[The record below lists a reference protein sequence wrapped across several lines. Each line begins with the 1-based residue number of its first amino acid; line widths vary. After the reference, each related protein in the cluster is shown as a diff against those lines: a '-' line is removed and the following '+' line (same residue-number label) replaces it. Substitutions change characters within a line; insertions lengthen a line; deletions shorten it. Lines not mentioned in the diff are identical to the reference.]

1 MNNKKFIIFLVV
13 AALIVGGIFLFI
25 KIYNHAE
32 LLPDSEAQKILSE
45 LVPKSEEINEIIWGK
60 GLPVAEG
67 QDPVLNSVTAAQY
80 RLVSESSPYKN
91 TEELRK
97 AIAEVYS
104 EEYIEKTIEY
114 AAFKGAEGAIENSV
128 SSQMYPRYTD
138 NDAGSLLIDITNT
151 GWNLDTVIDPSSA
164 KAVEA
169 ERNKQTLEV
178 KATVAGKE
186 TTLTLVIVEQDEG
199 WRLDTPTY

>member
-32 LLPDSEAQKILSE
+32 LIPDSEAQQILSE
-45 LVPKSEEINEIIWGK
+45 LVPKAEKINEIIWGK

-67 QDPVLNSVTAAQY
+67 QDPALDSVTAAQY
-80 RLVSESSPYKN
+80 RLVSEDSPYKN

-104 EEYIEKTIEY
+104 EKYIEKTIEY
-114 AAFKGAEGAIENSV
+114 TAFKGAEGAIEESV
-128 SSQMYPRYTD
+128 SSQMYPRYKD
-138 NDAGSLLIDITNT
+138 NDAGSLLIDITNP
-151 GWNLDTVIDPSSA
+151 GWELNTVIDTSTA
-164 KAVEA
+164 KAVDA
-169 ERNKQTLEV
+169 ERDKQTIEV
-178 KATVAGKE
+178 KATVLGEE
-186 TTLTLVIVEQDEG
+186 TTLTLVIVEQEEG